1 MTNTIFK
8 KLISTT
14 MACAVLFSFTG
25 CANGQDANKEL
36 EIKEINMEV
45 LQEMIAD
52 KETFTLMVE
61 RDNCPFCNSMN
72 TYLEETKADHKGQ
85 YNVYRLDTTD
95 YELYR
100 EAEGDMTLIS
110 STEEGKQFLS
120 IFPYFLY
127 TPSIYKIEEGLPVDV
142 GIGYDEANYT
152 ISNWNVDST
161 INWEQARPIDVWT
174 YLAQE

>member
-1 MTNTIFK
+1 MINTIFK
-8 KLISTT
+8 KILSMTLI
-14 MACAVLFSFTG
+14 FSVFLSFAG
-25 CANGQDANKEL
+25 CANTQDANKEL

-45 LQEMIAD
+45 LQKMLAD
-52 KETFTLMVE
+52 QETFTLMIE

-72 TYLEETKADHKGQ
+72 TYLEETKADHKGK
-85 YNVYRLDTTD
+85 YNVYRLNTTN

-110 STEEGKQFLS
+110 SNEEGKQFLS

-127 TPSIYKIEEGLPVDV
+127 TPSIYKIEEGVPVDV

-152 ISNWNVDST
+152 ISNWDVEST
-161 INWEQARPIDVWT
+161 IDWNQARPIDVWT

>member
-1 MTNTIFK
+1 MINTIFK
-8 KLISTT
+8 KIFS
-14 MACAVLFSFTG
+14 MVMVFSVLFSFVG
-25 CANGQDANKEL
+25 CANTQDANKEL

-72 TYLEETKADHKGQ
+72 TYLEETKADHLGK
-85 YNVYRLDTTD
+85 YNVYRLNTTD

-152 ISNWNVDST
+152 ISNWDVEST
-161 INWEQARPIDVWT
+161 IDWAQARQVDVWT

>member
-1 MTNTIFK
+1 MIKTISK
-8 KLISTT
+8 KLISMIMVFSVLLS
-14 MACAVLFSFTG
+14 MAG
-25 CANGQDANKEL
+25 CANTQNAKKEL
-36 EIKEINMEV
+36 DIQEINMEQ
-45 LQEMIAD
+45 LQTKLAD

-72 TYLEETKADHKGQ
+72 TYLEETKADHLGQ
-85 YNVYRLDTTD
+85 YNVYRLNTTN

-120 IFPYFLY
+120 VFPYFLY
-127 TPSIYKIEEGLPVDV
+127 TPSIYKIKDGIPVDV
-142 GIGYDEANYT
+142 GIGYDEENFT
-152 ISNWNVDST
+152 ISNWGVDST
-161 INWEQARPIDVWT
+161 IDWAQAKPIDVWT